1 MQAFLKEFFRRK
13 FLALS
18 ILASL
23 VGLITILLIVWY
35 SAVETSNA
43 IDQIESED
51 WEKYFNQIAIILEE
65 SDSSGKRITTILS
78 SETISADEL
87 SQLIEQEAI
96 TSFEILDEV
105 RGIRPPDDLKETHNM
120 LINCVEQRHDGVN
133 GLNSLLAEQVPL
145 DDTKSYADRFETEL
159 LTLLSGDVL
168 YQDFYYESSIRMIG
182 TRGYAIEVPQ
192 SVFVSDPYIASEENV
207 VSIIEKLK

>member
-1 MQAFLKEFFRRK
+1 MQAFLKLFSRRK
-13 FLALS
+13 YLAVS

-23 VGLITILLIVWY
+23 VGLIIILLIVWS

-43 IDQIESED
+43 IDQKESED

-87 SQLIEQEAI
+87 SKLIEQEAI

-133 GLNSLLAEQVPL
+133 GINSLLAEQVPL

-168 YQDFYYESSIRMIG
+168 YQDFYYESSIRMIE
-182 TRGYAIEVPQ
+182 TRGYAIEVPR